1 MLQVTDDLIR
11 SVVKDVLSH
20 MKGGLPAAANGKAA
34 NGKAVSGRW
43 GVFDDVNEAVIAATA
58 AQKRFQA
65 MGIEAR
71 RKAVECVRRV
81 VIDRAEELG
90 REELEETKIGRLDHK
105 IEKLIVAGEKT

>member
-43 GVFDDVNEAVIAATA
+43 GVFEDVNEAVIAATA
-58 AQKRFQA
+58 AHKRLQA

-71 RKAVECVRRV
+71 RKAVECVRRI

-90 REELEETKIGRLDHK
+90 RQEVEEPKIGPPDHQLR
-105 IEKLIVAGEKT
+105 E